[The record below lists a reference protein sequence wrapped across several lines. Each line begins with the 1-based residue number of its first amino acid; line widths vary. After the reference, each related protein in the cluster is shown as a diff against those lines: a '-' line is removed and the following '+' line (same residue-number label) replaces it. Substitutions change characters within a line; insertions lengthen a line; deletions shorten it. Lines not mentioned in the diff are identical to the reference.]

1 MHSLASSH
9 PSTAASRMHPSR
21 SPRRT
26 LIIGC
31 SEWLCLFDAIH
42 GPHVASMD
50 SASMDSPMFA
60 AKSVLFYDV
69 TQSLCPILILIL
81 YTVSLYILILVV

>member
-1 MHSLASSH
+1 
-9 PSTAASRMHPSR
+9 MHPSR

-69 TQSLCPILILIL
+69 TQSFCVLFSILILIL